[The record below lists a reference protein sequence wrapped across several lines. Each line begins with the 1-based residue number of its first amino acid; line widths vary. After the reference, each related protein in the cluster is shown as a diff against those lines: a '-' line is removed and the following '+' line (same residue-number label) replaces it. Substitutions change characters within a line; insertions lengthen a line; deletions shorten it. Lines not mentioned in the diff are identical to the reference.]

1 MECIA
6 LKVNFARTPGKMAA
20 VTIVAVTA
28 AVAVAIV
35 AAGLSVLAAFFEEM
49 DEERDGHHKDE

>member
-1 MECIA
+1 
-6 LKVNFARTPGKMAA
+6 MAA